1 MNADNMTFSILHRA
15 IQPHEVEWRIQR
27 SSAENTT
34 VVPYLTNRCVMA
46 RFDEEFG
53 PQGWQN
59 SFTEW
64 RQKGVKCGISVKI
77 ENEWIT
83 KYDGADESDLEA
95 TKGGFSDSMKRAA
108 VQWGLGRD
116 LYEYPRVMIKGQHK
130 FIPKWA
136 ATRLQKLVQAQIEGK
151 LMDMPVIILEEG
163 K

>member
-1 MNADNMTFSILHRA
+1 MNFNILHRA

-27 SSAENTT
+27 ASAENTT

-83 KYDGADESDLEA
+83 KYDGADESDRD
-95 TKGGFSDSMKRAA
+95 GGCGGGYGGN
-108 VQWGLGRD
+108 VCGRD
-116 LYEYPRVMIKGQHK
+116 GDSDYIMMVVAIVTTTMAMVTGVHGLC
-130 FIPKWA
+130 
-136 ATRLQKLVQAQIEGK
+136 LL
-151 LMDMPVIILEEG
+151 IL
-163 K
+163 